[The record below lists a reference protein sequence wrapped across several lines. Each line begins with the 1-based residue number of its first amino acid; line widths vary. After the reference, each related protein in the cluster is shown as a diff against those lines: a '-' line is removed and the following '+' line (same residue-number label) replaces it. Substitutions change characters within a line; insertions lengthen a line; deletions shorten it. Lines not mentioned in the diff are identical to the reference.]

1 MVTDSDGTI
10 SVVGGGSEGQPGEE
24 EEEERNP
31 MGGSGDVE
39 ETAEGKEAQVD
50 SGGMD
55 SEADSLGQVGGCF
68 MYAFV
73 LYEYIYFLR
82 GLICCS
88 FLKGY
93 FLISILFLCENIVG
107 IFSMKFLFVIS

>member
-73 LYEYIYFLR
+73 LYEYIYFFKGFDLLFIFER
-82 GLICCS
+82 I
-88 FLKGY
+88 FLDIN
-93 FLISILFLCENIVG
+93 FFLCVKI
-107 IFSMKFLFVIS
+107 

>member
-39 ETAEGKEAQVD
+39 ETAEAKEAQVD

-73 LYEYIYFLR
+73 LYVCLFFKGLDLLFIFERIFLD
-82 GLICCS
+82 INP
-88 FLKGY
+88 F
-93 FLISILFLCENIVG
+93 
-107 IFSMKFLFVIS
+107 FV

>member
-73 LYEYIYFLR
+73 LYVYIF
-82 GLICCS
+82 
-88 FLKGY
+88 FKG
-93 FLISILFLCENIVG
+93 FDLLF
-107 IFSMKFLFVIS
+107 IFERIFFYINPFFV